1 MPELKNAFT
10 NAENKLKE
18 IEPFF
23 ENAKNEFIEINSSVN
38 SALKIFDQKEKIE
51 KEIEDLKVQYNKAV
65 ESKTA
70 KEKEIEGINTLIK
83 ENTEIR
89 EKYKN
94 ANVEKVQIYNEIK
107 ECKGI
112 VDKNENI
119 ENIQKQIRELQGKCT
134 VKQKEFTDCKQ
145 LYNDVNGEY
154 ERINNLFLSEQAGVL
169 AKELKDG
176 EPCKVCGSTVHPKPY
191 VIDGNIKIPTQEE
204 VNNAK
209 EKRDLIDK
217 ELQEKSMECG
227 NIVKDIA
234 NLEDN

>member
-89 EKYKN
+89 EKY
-94 ANVEKVQIYNEIK
+94 
-107 ECKGI
+107 
-112 VDKNENI
+112 
-119 ENIQKQIRELQGKCT
+119 
-134 VKQKEFTDCKQ
+134 
-145 LYNDVNGEY
+145 
-154 ERINNLFLSEQAGVL
+154 GV
-169 AKELKDG
+169 
-176 EPCKVCGSTVHPKPY
+176 S
-191 VIDGNIKIPTQEE
+191 
-204 VNNAK
+204 
-209 EKRDLIDK
+209 
-217 ELQEKSMECG
+217 
-227 NIVKDIA
+227 
-234 NLEDN
+234 